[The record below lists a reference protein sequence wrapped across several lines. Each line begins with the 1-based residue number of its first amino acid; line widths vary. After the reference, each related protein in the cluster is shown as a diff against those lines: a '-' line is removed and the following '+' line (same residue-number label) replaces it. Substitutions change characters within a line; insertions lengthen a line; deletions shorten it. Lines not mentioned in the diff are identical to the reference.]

1 MHSPLQNV
9 LQNGHAGAG
18 GRLPN
23 ASILE
28 VTGQAA
34 RKSHMNPT
42 RNSIRNET
50 SVDVMVVDDDA
61 DTLEELQECLAKA
74 GLECRAAADG
84 WAALELMASG
94 VTADVVVSDLRMPEL
109 DGMQFAERLR
119 LLKDEE
125 RPEILFVSGH
135 AGFEDAVAA
144 IRLGARDMLT
154 KPVDG
159 PHLVRAVK
167 SAKIFRQMRRGE
179 PPPPVAPSVSSPE
192 PQRQAGT
199 PVDPV
204 RRRREALRELKS
216 IRRDRSTYFPD
227 ELFSDPC
234 WEMLLDLYDARLGAE
249 EVTVTSLGAASGVP
263 LTTALRR
270 MEALQKH
277 GLIDRVEDSDD
288 KRRTIMK
295 LTEHGLRAV
304 ENFFEAYLGR
314 RAK

>member
-1 MHSPLQNV
+1 
-9 LQNGHAGAG
+9 
-18 GRLPN
+18 
-23 ASILE
+23 
-28 VTGQAA
+28 
-34 RKSHMNPT
+34 MNPT
-42 RNSIRNET
+42 RNSVRDET
-50 SVDVMVVDDDA
+50 SIEVLIVDDDA
-61 DTLEELQECLAKA
+61 DALEELLEYLGKA
-74 GLECRAAADG
+74 GLKCRSASDG

-94 VTADVVVSDLRMPEL
+94 MTADVIVTDLRMPEL
-109 DGMQFAERLR
+109 DGMQLAERLR
-119 LLKDEE
+119 LLKDDE
-125 RPEILFVSGH
+125 RPEIIFVSGH

-167 SAKIFRQMRRGE
+167 SAKIIRQMRRGE
-179 PPPPVAPSVSSPE
+179 SPPAVAVSLPPPE
-192 PQRQAGT
+192 PQREAAA
-199 PVDPV
+199 PADPV
-204 RRRREALRELKS
+204 RRRREALRELKG

-227 ELFSDPC
+227 DLFLDPC

-277 GLIDRVEDSDD
+277 GLIDRVEDSGD

-304 ENFFEAYLGR
+304 DSFFEAYLGR